1 MLKFLF
7 ILAVNENKNNYFRLF
22 YYNLFILY
30 DLKEEF
36 LFTCINKINN
46 LYFNLK
52 YNSVLLAN
60 YFLIFYAFFLP
71 ISKDISNIAFIIV
84 IILFF
89 VDGNIKNKLKFALK
103 DKVVFSILIG
113 FDVLPFSILK
123 DLKCL

>member
-1 MLKFLF
+1 M
-7 ILAVNENKNNYFRLF
+7 
-22 YYNLFILY
+22 
-30 DLKEEF
+30 
-36 LFTCINKINN
+36 FTCINKINN

-71 ISKDISNIAFIIV
+71 ISKDISNIAFTIV

-103 DKVVFSILIG
+103 DKVVFSILI
-113 FDVLPFSILK
+113 FVTVHMLW
-123 DLKCL
+123 